1 MVLHIISQYNKLKNN
16 PGLTIPPRVYIF
28 GGKAAPGYFMA
39 KRIIKMIN
47 AVGETVNADPDV
59 NRYMKVVFLPNFNVK
74 SAHLVYPAANLSEQI
89 STAGKEASGTG
100 NMKFMI
106 NGALTIGTLDGAN
119 VEIREEA
126 GPENFFL
133 FGLTED
139 QVERVKSEG
148 YRPASFVENDPE
160 LAEVLQL
167 IAEGRFTHGDTE
179 ILKPVLDSLLYHD
192 PFLALADYRAYVDC
206 QDKVSAAWEDGDR
219 WAHMSI
225 LNTARSGKFSS
236 DRAIA
241 QYCEDIWKVWP
252 MQVDV

>member
-1 MVLHIISQYNKLKNN
+1 M
-16 PGLTIPPRVYIF
+16 
-28 GGKAAPGYFMA
+28 
-39 KRIIKMIN
+39 
-47 AVGETVNADPDV
+47 
-59 NRYMKVVFLPNFNVK
+59 FLPNFNVK
-74 SAHLVYPAANLSEQI
+74 NAHLVYPAANLSEQI

-139 QVERVKSEG
+139 QVEAAKRDG
-148 YRPASFVENDPE
+148 YSPATFIERDAE
-160 LAEVLQL
+160 LAAVLEL
-167 IAEGRFTHGDTE
+167 IADGTFTHGDTE
-179 ILKPVLDSLLYHD
+179 VLRPVVDNLIHHD
-192 PFLALADYRAYVDC
+192 TFLALADYRSYVDT
-206 QDKVSAAWEDGDR
+206 QARVDAAWLKPDK
-219 WAHMSI
+219 WSHMSI

-241 QYCEDIWKVWP
+241 EYCDEIWNVGP
-252 MQVDV
+252 MSVEL